1 MGGSKMMN
9 LSQRDKVLLVFL
21 IIILLGAGFYF
32 LSYAPTSKEINLLAS
47 ANRDLQKEVVN
58 LQTEINNSPPPQDVG
73 EGETIDNRLPN
84 EDEMIPLMTM
94 LNETLNKNQLPFKSF
109 DYRGTDKISD
119 NGVWGMTFVITT
131 TGKLIPLLDFI
142 NELENAE
149 RLISIEDVSFNG
161 VKADTISEISDS
173 EAGPPTYYIA
183 PPGIPEGK
191 LQRIKFEIVDA
202 PDEIAADTEKPVAGT
217 FELDVFDMR
226 LTIKAYYT
234 DIKKEVGDEN
244 LNTNMDVD
252 NLETGGAV

>member
-1 MGGSKMMN
+1 MMN
-9 LSQRDKVLLVFL
+9 LSKRDRNLLAFL
-21 IIILLGAGFYF
+21 IIVLLGAGFYF
-32 LSYAPTSKEINLLAS
+32 LSYAPTSKEITVLAS
-47 ANRDLQKEVVN
+47 ANRDLQKEAID
-58 LQTEINNSPPPQDVG
+58 LQTEINNAPPPAELDG
-73 EGETIDNRLPN
+73 KETIDNRLPN

-94 LNETLNKNQLPFKSF
+94 LDETLTKDKLPFKSF
-109 DYRGTDKISD
+109 DYRGTDKVTD

-149 RLISIEDVSFNG
+149 RLISIENVSFSG
-161 VKADTISEISDS
+161 VKAERDPELSEA
-173 EAGPPTYYIA
+173 EAGPPAYYIA

-234 DIKKEVGDEN
+234 DIKKEVSDEN
-244 LNTNMDVD
+244 INNHMDTD
-252 NLETGGAV
+252 DSDAEGAV

>member
-1 MGGSKMMN
+1 MMN
-9 LSQRDKVLLVFL
+9 LSKRDRNLLAFL

-32 LSYAPTSKEINLLAS
+32 LSYAPNSKEINVLAS
-47 ANRDLQKEVVN
+47 ANRDLQKEVVG
-58 LQTEINNSPPPQDVG
+58 LQTEINNAPPLPELGG
-73 EGETIDNRLPN
+73 EEIVDNRLPN

-94 LNETLNKNQLPFKSF
+94 LDETLTKNKLPFKSF
-109 DYRGTDKISD
+109 DYRGTDKVND
-119 NGVWGMTFVITT
+119 NGVWGMTFVIMTR
-131 TGKLIPLLDFI
+131 GKLIPLLDFI

-149 RLISIEDVSFNG
+149 RLISIEDVSFSG
-161 VKADTISEISDS
+161 VKAERASEVSEA
-173 EAGPPTYYIA
+173 EAGPPAYYIA

-191 LQRIKFEIVDA
+191 LQRIKLEIVDA

-234 DIKKEVGDEN
+234 DITKEVGAEN
-244 LNTNMDVD
+244 LNTNMDID

>member
-1 MGGSKMMN
+1 MEM
-9 LSQRDKVLLVFL
+9 D
-21 IIILLGAGFYF
+21 
-32 LSYAPTSKEINLLAS
+32 
-47 ANRDLQKEVVN
+47 N
-58 LQTEINNSPPPQDVG
+58 LQTEINNAPPPAELDG
-73 EGETIDNRLPN
+73 KETIDNRLPN
-84 EDEMIPLMTM
+84 EDQMIPLMTM
-94 LNETLNKNQLPFKSF
+94 LDETLNKNRLPFKSF

-149 RLISIEDVSFNG
+149 RLISIENVSFSG
-161 VKADTISEISDS
+161 VKAERDPEFSEA
-173 EAGPPTYYIA
+173 EAGPPAYYIA

-202 PDEIAADTEKPVAGT
+202 PDEMPTDTEKPVASS
-217 FELDVFDMR
+217 FEPDLFDMR